1 MRPSLSAAL
10 SLSFLLLSTPVTALA
25 QTEMG
30 PAPRPGTGRG
40 QHIGAPGV
48 PPPPT
53 AQSIAF
59 GKHKIMLGMPQDE
72 VLKLVG
78 ESYRV
83 EPEKKDVWWVN
94 ENSGGT
100 IGRLYFRDQK
110 LDQVYRDW
118 EIMEPEAGPAFDTMR
133 TALAAFA
140 QMIPGDPRDCK
151 VTSYPAP
158 AEMIAVVV
166 ECGKML
172 VQLHIDSSPGEP
184 DRVFIYTNL
193 GSHTDGPGKRDGAA
207 EKPSALPVEKQN

>member
-1 MRPSLSAAL
+1 MRPFLSAAL
-10 SLSFLLLSTPVTALA
+10 TLSFLLPMASAILA
-25 QTEMG
+25 QTGSG
-30 PAPRPGTGRG
+30 PAHHRG
-40 QHIGAPGV
+40 PTTPPAV
-48 PPPPT
+48 PSPPLV
-53 AQSIAF
+53 QSIAF
-59 GKHKIMLGMPQDE
+59 GKYKIMLGMPQDE

-100 IGRLYFRDQK
+100 IGRLYFRDHK

-118 EIMEPEAGPAFDTMR
+118 EVMEPEAGPAFDTMR

-151 VTSYPAP
+151 VTSYPPP

-184 DRVFIYTNL
+184 DRVFVYTNL
-193 GSHTDGPGKRDGAA
+193 GSHGDDSGKRDHAPERPA
-207 EKPSALPVEKQN
+207 PLPVEKQY